1 MTFAPRSTRRH
12 LCLYAATALL
22 ASLAGCATLVPRDL
36 TVSQAQLQSILE
48 RQFPREQRW
57 LDMFDVRIA
66 RPTLELL
73 PQRNRIATSMDIVVS
88 ERMGG
93 RTFHAGLS
101 LEHGLRY
108 EPADGTLRLTQVKV
122 QELSLEPGGSALQ
135 GQGARLGS
143 TLAEKLLDDVAIHR
157 LDDVKRE
164 RLKQAGLGAAQ
175 IAVTERGVSLH
186 FLDAPR

>member
-1 MTFAPRSTRRH
+1 MTFATASTRRD
-12 LCLYAATALL
+12 LCFCAATALL
-22 ASLAGCATLVPRDL
+22 VGLTGCATLVPRDL
-36 TVSQAQLQSILE
+36 TVSQAQLQSMLE

-57 LDMFDVRIA
+57 LDVFDVRIA

-73 PQRNRIATSMDIVVS
+73 PQRNRIAISMDIAVS
-88 ERMGG
+88 ERIGANA
-93 RTFHAGLS
+93 FHAGLS

-108 EPADGTLRLTQVKV
+108 EPADGTLRLTQVTV
-122 QELSLEPGGSALQ
+122 QELRLAPGGSPLQ

-143 TLAEKLLDDVAIHR
+143 TLAERLLEDLAIHR
-157 LDDVKRE
+157 LDDAKRE